1 MVEKQQL
8 IDNMKEK
15 EEETRK
21 IKESLKDR
29 DRIMREHK
37 KY

>member
-8 IDNMKEK
+8 IDNIKEK
-15 EEETRK
+15 EEENRK

-29 DRIMREHK
+29 DRIMRENK

>member
-15 EEETRK
+15 EEENRK
-21 IKESLKDR
+21 IKELLKDR
-29 DRIMREHK
+29 DRIMRENK

>member
-15 EEETRK
+15 EEENRK

-29 DRIMREHK
+29 DRIMRENK